1 MSISAY
7 VGLPGHGKSYG
18 VVENVILPALRE
30 KRTVFTNIPMD
41 DNKCLDDFGMTVT
54 PFDVV
59 DITKNPSWWTDVFQA
74 GAVFVLDEVWR
85 LWPAGL
91 KANNVREEDKAF
103 LAEHRHMVGE
113 NGLSTEIYL
122 VTQDLGQ
129 IAAFARAL
137 VETTYR
143 TVKMNHIGLDKRFRV
158 DVYTGAVAGPKPPQS
173 TLLRQIPGKFSK
185 DVYQYYKSHTKSK
198 TGSAGDETRTDK
210 RANAL
215 SGFSIKAGF
224 VFVVLCVWLAS
235 WGISKYRE
243 KFTFAE
249 QQAVSEPVVTAE
261 SGERS
266 QFAAAQPERP
276 RLPTFLKDVKTFFV
290 SMTLGER
297 GSREYFYTAEFSDH
311 RVFLSGHDLEALGY
325 QVLAVNDCLIRVTG
339 HDFKGYAMCRRPK
352 QEMGFIQQYLPGQ
365 TDESL

>member
-30 KRTVFTNIPMD
+30 KRPVFTNIPMN

-54 PFDVV
+54 PFDIV
-59 DITKNPSWWTDVFQA
+59 DITKNPNWWTDVFQS
-74 GAVFVLDEVWR
+74 GSVFVLDEVWR

-122 VTQDLGQ
+122 ITQDLGQ

-143 TVKMNHIGLDKRFRV
+143 AVKMNHIGLDKRFRV

-173 TLLRQIPGKFSK
+173 ALLRQLPGKFSK
-185 DVYQYYKSHTKSK
+185 DIYQYYLSHTKSK
-198 TGSAGDETRTDK
+198 TGEAGDETRTDK
-210 RANAL
+210 RANGL
-215 SGFSIKAGF
+215 GGFSIKVGFWFF
-224 VFVVLCVWLAS
+224 VFCGWLVW
-235 WGISKYRE
+235 WGAGKYQE
-243 KFTFAE
+243 KFTFDE
-249 QQAVSEPVVTAE
+249 QQDSAVPVAAVTSE
-261 SGERS
+261 
-266 QFAAAQPERP
+266 AQPQQISVQPAPP

-311 RVFLSGHDLEALGY
+311 RVFLSGADLEALGY
-325 QVLAVNDCLIRVTG
+325 QLLAVNDCLIRVTG
-339 HDFKGYAMCRRPK
+339 HDFTGYAMCRRPK
-352 QEMGFIQQYLPGQ
+352 EETGFVQQFLPGQ
-365 TDESL
+365 TEESL

>member
-59 DITKNPSWWTDVFQA
+59 DITKNPNWWVDVFQS

-143 TVKMNHIGLDKRFRV
+143 VVKMNHIGLDKRFRV
-158 DVYTGAVAGPKPPQS
+158 DVHTGAVAGPKPPQS

-185 DVYQYYKSHTKSK
+185 DIYQYYQSHTKSK
-198 TGSAGDETRTDK
+198 TGAAGDETRTDK

-215 SGFSIKAGF
+215 GGFSIKAGF
-224 VFVVLCVWLAS
+224 AFVVLCVWLAS
-235 WGISKYRE
+235 WGIGKYQE
-243 KFTFAE
+243 KFSFEE
-249 QQAVSEPVVTAE
+249 QQAAEPVVSASPGELSETAPV
-261 SGERS
+261 
-266 QFAAAQPERP
+266 QPSRP
-276 RLPTFLKDVKTFFV
+276 RLPTFLRGSKAFFV
-290 SMTLGER
+290 SMTLGQR
-297 GSREYFYTAEFSDH
+297 GSREYFYTAEFDDH
-311 RVFLSGHDLEALGY
+311 QVFLSGADLEALGY
-325 QVLAVNDCLIRVTG
+325 QLLAVNDCLIRVTG
-339 HDFKGYAMCRRPK
+339 HDFSGYVMCRRPK
-352 QEMGFIQQYLPGQ
+352 QEVSFMQQYLPGQ
-365 TDESL
+365 TEGSL

>member
-30 KRTVFTNIPMD
+30 KRPVFTNIPMN

-54 PFDVV
+54 LFDVV
-59 DITKNPSWWTDVFQA
+59 DITKNPNWWTDVFQS

-143 TVKMNHIGLDKRFRV
+143 VVKMNHIGLEKRFRV
-158 DVYTGAVAGPKPPQS
+158 DVHTGAVAGPKPPQT
-173 TLLRQIPGKFSK
+173 TLLRQIPGKFVQE
-185 DVYQYYKSHTKSK
+185 VYQYYQSHTKSK
-198 TGSAGDETRTDK
+198 TGVAGDETRTDK

-215 SGFSIKAGF
+215 SGMSIKAGLVLL
-224 VFVVLCVWLAS
+224 VFFVWLVS
-235 WGISKYRE
+235 WGVG
-243 KFTFAE
+243 KFRDKFNFEE
-249 QQAVSEPVVTAE
+249 QPIVQADSVVAQQQP
-261 SGERS
+261 SS
-266 QFAAAQPERP
+266 AQPVQSVRQ
-276 RLPTFLKDVKTFFV
+276 RLPTFLKDAKTFFV
-290 SMTLGER
+290 SMTLGQR
-297 GSREYFYTAEFSDH
+297 GYREYFYTAEFKDH
-311 RVFLSGHDLEALGY
+311 QVYLSGRDLEALGY
-325 QVLAVNDCLIRVTG
+325 QLVAVNDCLIRVTG
-339 HDFKGYAMCRRPK
+339 HDYTGYAMCRKPS
-352 QEMGFIQQYLPGQ
+352 EDVGFVQQFLPGQ
-365 TDESL
+365 SETN